1 MAQLPGAAFVRGRD
15 RIVRVVDAPT
25 RLAAKSFTAGSHTAA
40 YESPDGVTMLGLKGL
55 ITADYTPVTNNQEFF
70 LLGDEGYR
78 DSVGTSLAG
87 DLACTAYFTLDTV
100 PATGAVAT
108 TPAADPALALI
119 LAAEHNL
126 NKEVYV
132 EVLTFMGEDTGTKFD
147 YHVRAFCAGVSDIS
161 ESTPADGLLEL
172 SWTFSSRGQIYS
184 GMLEQGTAKIDIY
197 G

>member
-25 RLAAKSFTAGSHTAA
+25 RLAAKNFTAGSHTAT
-40 YESPDGVTMLGLKGL
+40 YESPDQVTMLGLKGL

-100 PATGAVAT
+100 AATGAVASV
-108 TPAADPALALI
+108 PAADPALALI

-126 NKEVYV
+126 NQEVYV
-132 EVLTFMGEDTGTKFD
+132 EVLTFMGEDTGSKFD
-147 YHVRAFCAGVSDIS
+147 YHVRAFCAGVTDMS

-184 GMLEQGTAKIDIY
+184 GMLENSTSKIDIY